1 MAESKKKAKKK
12 AENNKV
18 VEEALPDSP
27 PKASLQDSLQEML
40 DNLSTANPSMG
51 SGGVELRVMTQSA
64 YAAIESRLIALIE
77 K

>member
-12 AENNKV
+12 AKKNSV
-18 VEEALPDSP
+18 VEDALPGGP
-27 PKASLQDSLQEML
+27 PEASLRDSLQEML
-40 DNLSTANPSMG
+40 NNLSTANPSMG

>member
-12 AENNKV
+12 AKKNSV
-18 VEEALPDSP
+18 VEDALPGGP
-27 PKASLQDSLQEML
+27 PEASLQDSLQEML
-40 DNLSTANPSMG
+40 NNLSTANPSMG